1 LAAIEDIYV
10 HIYIPGIGRFGV
22 IEDIYVYVYISGIGR
37 FGAIEDICV
46 YMYIPG
52 IGRFGAIEDMSEADF
67 TSSFDVNVKG
77 VWLWAREVLPAMK
90 RQVYI

>member
-1 LAAIEDIYV
+1 MYLCIYISGIGCFAAIEDIYV
-10 HIYIPGIGRFGV
+10 CM
-22 IEDIYVYVYISGIGR
+22 YIS
-37 FGAIEDICV
+37 
-46 YMYIPG
+46 G

-90 RQVYI
+90 RQVCNII

>member
-1 LAAIEDIYV
+1 M
-10 HIYIPGIGRFGV
+10 
-22 IEDIYVYVYISGIGR
+22 YIS
-37 FGAIEDICV
+37 
-46 YMYIPG
+46 G

-90 RQVYI
+90 RQVRFSRFS